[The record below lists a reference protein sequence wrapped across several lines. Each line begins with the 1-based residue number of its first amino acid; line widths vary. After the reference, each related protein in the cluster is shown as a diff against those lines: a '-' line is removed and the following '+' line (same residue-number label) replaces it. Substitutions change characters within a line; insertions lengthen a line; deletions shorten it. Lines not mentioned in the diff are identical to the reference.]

1 MWITMKA
8 NQKMIVKTILLSLSF
23 AATSCF
29 AQNRKIEFETSSFAD
44 IKAKAKKENR
54 MIFIDA
60 YAEWCGPCKWMSAN
74 IFTND
79 TVADYFNAKFVNAK
93 IDMEKGEGPEIAK
106 LYEVYCYPNLLFID
120 GDGKL
125 IHRGAGSS
133 DAKTFIKLAEDAQNP
148 EKRFS
153 KYKDEYES
161 RKSDPKFLYE
171 YLNIISQTCLPF
183 NDVVIGYFN
192 TVKDEDLTSQVNWNI
207 IRDYTSDYKSR
218 EFIYLINNIEK
229 FNKLYTADSVNTKI
243 KNTLMRSGYNL
254 VNKPDLKE
262 EDYIAFKS
270 EISKFN
276 TINVDEILFHLD
288 MSYYSNKEDWKNFVD
303 LAVKEGDKY
312 FNDIHE
318 FNQVSWYI
326 YLFSDDISALQKAE
340 SWMQKALEAEENQ
353 PSYALDTY
361 ASILYKLNKKTEA
374 KAAALKAIETA
385 KSNGVSED
393 EYKSTLELLQKI
405 EMLE

>member
-1 MWITMKA
+1 MKVITS
-8 NQKMIVKTILLSLSF
+8 ILCLF
-23 AATSCF
+23 FTAITCF
-29 AQNRKIEFETSSFAD
+29 AQNRVIQFETSSFAD

-54 MIFIDA
+54 LIFVDA
-60 YAEWCGPCKWMSAN
+60 YAVWCGPCKWMAAN

-93 IDMEKGEGPEIAK
+93 IDMEKGEGIEIAR

-125 IHRGAGSS
+125 VHRGAGSA
-133 DAKTFIKLAEDAQNP
+133 DAKSFIKLAEDAQNP

-161 RKSDPKFLYE
+161 RKSDAKFLYQ
-171 YLNIISQTCLPF
+171 YLQIISQTCLPF
-183 NDVVIGYFN
+183 DDIVIDYFK
-192 TVKDEDLTSQVNWNI
+192 TVKDEDLTSQANWNI
-207 IRDYTSDYKSR
+207 IRDYSSDYKSR
-218 EFIYLINNIEK
+218 EFIYLFNNIEK
-229 FNKLYTADSVNTKI
+229 FNKLYTADSVNFKI

-254 VNKPDLKE
+254 INNPDLKE

-270 EISKFN
+270 EISKFS
-276 TINVDEILFHLD
+276 NVNIDEILFLLD
-288 MSYYSNKEDWKNFVD
+288 MNYYANKEEWKKFVD

-312 FNDIHE
+312 FKTIQE
-318 FNQVSWYI
+318 FNQISWYI
-326 YLFSDDISALQKAE
+326 YLYSDDIAALQKAE
-340 SWMQKALEAEENQ
+340 SWMRKALDTEVNQ
-353 PSYALDTY
+353 PWYALDTY
-361 ASILYKLNKKTEA
+361 ASILYKLGKKTEA
-374 KAAALKAIETA
+374 KAAAQKAIETA

-405 EMLE
+405 EMSD

>member
-1 MWITMKA
+1 MK
-8 NQKMIVKTILLSLSF
+8 IISFILLLF
-23 AATSCF
+23 FTANTCF
-29 AQNRKIEFETSSFAD
+29 AQNRSIQFETSSFAD

-54 MIFIDA
+54 LIFIDA
-60 YAEWCGPCKWMSAN
+60 FTVWCGPCKWMAAN

-79 TVADYFNAKFVNAK
+79 TVADYFNTRFVNAK
-93 IDMEKGEGPEIAK
+93 IDMEKGEGIEIAK

-120 GDGKL
+120 GEGKL

-133 DAKTFIKLAEDAQNP
+133 DVKSFIKLAEDAQNP

-161 RKSDPKFLYE
+161 RKSDAKFLYQ
-171 YLNIISQTCLPF
+171 YLQIISQTCLPF
-183 NDVVIGYFN
+183 NDVVIEYFK
-192 TVKDEDLTSQVNWNI
+192 TVKDEDLTSQVNWSI
-207 IRDYTSDYKSR
+207 IRDYSSDYKSR

-243 KNTLMRSGYNL
+243 KNTLIRSGYNL
-254 VNKPDLKE
+254 VNNPDLKE

-270 EISKFN
+270 EISKFSN
-276 TINVDEILFHLD
+276 INIDEILFQLD

-312 FNDIHE
+312 FKTIQE
-318 FNQVSWYI
+318 FNQISWYI
-326 YLFSDDISALQKAE
+326 YLYSDDISALQKAE
-340 SWMQKALEAEENQ
+340 SWMQKALDAEELK
-353 PSYALDTY
+353 PWHALDTY
-361 ASILYKLNKKTEA
+361 ASILYKLGKKAEA

-385 KSNGVSED
+385 KSNGISED
-393 EYKSTLELLQKI
+393 EYKSTAELLQKI